1 MASMLATDA
10 AIKKINFGAETA
22 LKVSNKGLNDFMKIV
37 KSLEESGLKKTERQ
51 ISWYVIRY
59 IRC

>member
-10 AIKKINFGAETA
+10 AIKKISFGAETT

-37 KSLEESGLKKTERQ
+37 EESGLKKKTETQ